1 MTTHTHT
8 HSYIHLMLIGMS
20 TRCWLQLLRKS
31 ERNINKEKKTEEK
44 REAEDAI
51 HILN

>member
-1 MTTHTHT
+1 MLTT
-8 HSYIHLMLIGMS
+8 IVK
-20 TRCWLQLLRKS
+20 KS
-31 ERNINKEKKTEEK
+31 KRNISKEKNEEK

>member
-1 MTTHTHT
+1 MTA
-8 HSYIHLMLIGMS
+8 YIHAHINLYEEKMLTTIVN
-20 TRCWLQLLRKS
+20 KKKKK
-31 ERNINKEKKTEEK
+31 ERNLSKEK

>member
-1 MTTHTHT
+1 MLTT
-8 HSYIHLMLIGMS
+8 IVK
-20 TRCWLQLLRKS
+20 KS
-31 ERNINKEKKTEEK
+31 KRNISKETEEK

>member
-1 MTTHTHT
+1 MLTT
-8 HSYIHLMLIGMS
+8 IVK
-20 TRCWLQLLRKS
+20 KS